1 MVSQW
6 NFNDFESFFHK
17 FYVEKKLLFSQDL
30 FSWKLS
36 QHTLTFLNSTSIL
49 NKYKIDNFSFIIYVA
64 TPLWPSVRM
73 KLTLPKLG
81 TWSLLGLSKT
91 QSLIAGVKTPRIEVF
106 LISLE
111 RSRSVDVRNGLA

>member
-1 MVSQW
+1 
-6 NFNDFESFFHK
+6 
-17 FYVEKKLLFSQDL
+17 LFKSRQMCTNHI
-30 FSWKLS
+30 SS
-36 QHTLTFLNSTSIL
+36 SN
-49 NKYKIDNFSFIIYVA
+49 VA
-64 TPLWPSVRM
+64 TPLGPSVRM